1 MTASPFT
8 SHPCLPPVT
17 DAEIAAILAQHGE
30 GAPAVLRE
38 IEVKRKELIAQ
49 AAADPLRHGWE
60 LEAWRDADRLLAQP
74 ETRILANL
82 GGGGSSKTTWAV
94 KRGVHTAFTVP
105 KAKVLFLHEDE
116 DASRDV
122 HQAMAYEFLPPEL
135 KPVDGWKPKKTTT
148 TNIVYDSKI
157 GFSGNAFTT
166 PIGGKARFGF
176 YRQDIK
182 RWEGGGWTLII
193 MDENAPL
200 KWIETLGFRLGRAG
214 GKLIWCFTAIDGI
227 TPAVQALTAGAR
239 TLESRRVD
247 PEIFPADYR
256 CIETQDWPLGHMP
269 YIQQGVN
276 PMVKIIYFHSEMN
289 PLSGYDPAQGRG
301 AFYGYNDQKL
311 FCKGKPKAIAE
322 RRCYGFSRKSA
333 RSVFPLFGAVHVLPE
348 NVMRERLANA
358 SVTRYQIIDP
368 AGARQ
373 FFMIWFAVDSH
384 GRHFIYREWPDLPTY
399 GEWALPADDPNKWDG
414 KQGPAQAKTIS
425 GVVAY
430 KRVILEAEG
439 WRWTESGW
447 SQQSEVWVD
456 NVDPPTRHGV
466 STVIGE
472 SVVQVST
479 PAGRKTIV
487 APIREYKSVMLPTL
501 TKVPALAEEI
511 FDRYVDPRSGATEAM
526 ASDAG
531 ESSVIDRFR
540 EEQTDE
546 QGRIVGPVMILTPA
560 TSGKVEEDGLTQID
574 ELLAYNPAEPITALL
589 NEPKLYISAA
599 CENTIWAMT
608 NYTGH
613 DGAKAACKDPIDCVR
628 YMALKKCVHVQ
639 ASALTGIAGG
649 GW

>member
-1 MTASPFT
+1 MTTSLFT
-8 SHPCLPPVT
+8 DHPCLPPVT
-17 DAEIAAILAQHGE
+17 AEDIAALVRAHGE
-30 GAPAVLRE
+30 ERAPAEMVK
-38 IEVKRKELIAQ
+38 IETKRKELIAK
-49 AAADPLRHGWE
+49 AIADPLRYGWE
-60 LEAWRDADRLLAQP
+60 LEAWRDADRLLALP

-105 KAKVLFLHEDE
+105 RARVLFLHEDE

-166 PIGGKARFGF
+166 PVGGKVRFGF

-182 RWEGGGWTLII
+182 RWEGGGWSLVI

-200 KWIETLGFRLGRAG
+200 KWIDTLGFRLGRAG

-239 TLESRRVD
+239 TLESRPID
-247 PEIFPADYR
+247 PDVLPLDYR
-256 CIETQDWPLGHMP
+256 ALETQDWPIGHMP
-269 YIQQGVN
+269 YIQQGTR
-276 PMVKIIYFHSEMN
+276 PEVKIIFFHSQMN
-289 PLSGYDPAQGRG
+289 PLSGYAPDQGRG

-311 FCKGKPKAIAE
+311 FCKGKPRQIAE

-333 RSVFPLFGAVHVLPE
+333 RSVFPLFGAVHVLPDE
-348 NVMRERLANA
+348 VMAARLKAA

-373 FFMIWFAVDSH
+373 FFMIWFAVDAH
-384 GRHFIYREWPDLPTY
+384 GRHFIYREWPDTPTF

-439 WRWTESGW
+439 WRMIEGAW
-447 SQQSEVWVD
+447 SQ
-456 NVDPPTRHGV
+456 
-466 STVIGE
+466 E
-472 SVVQVST
+472 S
-479 PAGRKTIV
+479 
-487 APIREYKSVMLPTL
+487 
-501 TKVPALAEEI
+501 AEDI

-540 EEQTDE
+540 EEQADE
-546 QGRIVGPVMILTPA
+546 QGHVTGPSMILTPA
-560 TSGKVEEDGLTQID
+560 ISGKTEEDGLTQID
-574 ELLAYNPAEPITALL
+574 ELLAYDPSEPITSLL

-599 CENTIWAMT
+599 CESTIWALT

-639 ASALTGIAGG
+639 VSALSGIAGG